1 MTQSFFT
8 RSYFRLS
15 TLHRSCGD
23 LFSSLTHRNVSRFA
37 DSFTLE
43 YTSFFAYSDVTPLRL
58 LTPDCTSSIDNNV
71 VFDDTHQVYTPF
83 VLSPASRLSSPY
95 LS

>member
-1 MTQSFFT
+1 M
-8 RSYFRLS
+8 R
-15 TLHRSCGD
+15 
-23 LFSSLTHRNVSRFA
+23 RNVSRFA

-58 LTPDCTSSIDNNV
+58 LTPDCTSSIDDSV
-71 VFDDTHQVYTPF
+71 VFDDAHQVYTPF
-83 VLSPASRLSSPY
+83 VLSPASRLSSPC